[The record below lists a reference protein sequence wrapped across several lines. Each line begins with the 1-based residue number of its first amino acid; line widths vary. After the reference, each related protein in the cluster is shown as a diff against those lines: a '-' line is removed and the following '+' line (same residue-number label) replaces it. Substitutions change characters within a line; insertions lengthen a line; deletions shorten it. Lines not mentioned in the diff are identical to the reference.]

1 MEEVADK
8 HAEADREDK
17 RGGEIVLH
25 GLLGLM
31 CRVGGKSADAPELS
45 ARVSSRACRKL
56 LAPGGSVLVVDERV
70 ADAFVA
76 PGDQVERLMY
86 GFSILC
92 CLPAGMADQPSAA
105 TGTVMRVGTLERYAA
120 EAGLG
125 RTEVLP
131 IANDFFRFYR
141 LRP

>member
-1 MEEVADK
+1 MAKAGLAGRITLAVRDAADPALAGRYDLVTIFESL
-8 HAEADREDK
+8 HDMSRPVD
-17 RGGEIVLH
+17 VL
-25 GLLGLM
+25 
-31 CRVGGKSADAPELS
+31 
-45 ARVSSRACRKL
+45 RACRQL

-86 GFSILC
+86 GFSVLC

-105 TGTVMRVGTLERYAA
+105 TGTVMRTATLERYAA
-120 EAGLG
+120 EAGFG

-131 IANDFFRFYR
+131 VANDLFRFYR
-141 LRP
+141 LQP